1 MLLITCQSKMFLLS
15 ADNELCSAVR
25 NDLCKFEAEK
35 VNVCTL
41 SVSNCLSQ
49 TVTKSGVYVL
59 ERKAPKITS
68 ACKVQQVLVC
78 QPRSWTTCLRS
89 AISPRIFYFALF
101 RLKKWRYVK
110 MKITIAFWTI
120 NCTFVKKEIWKNTK
134 NESVVVISV
143 FFVNYLYGRF
153 SAITPAFW
161 PILPVD
167 SWSLHWVLLICR
179 SKLGK

>member
-1 MLLITCQSKMFLLS
+1 MVEMLSLVKAKCFSSPPITK
-15 ADNELCSAVR
+15 
-25 NDLCKFEAEK
+25 
-35 VNVCTL
+35 
-41 SVSNCLSQ
+41 SVVPLEMIRVSLRPKQYMSVHCLSQ
-49 TVTKSGVYVL
+49 TAAKLWVYIL